1 MARRLSEKQKDKI
14 INFFVEGKTI
24 DELSKEFN
32 CTKSTITRNLKKKL
46 GEQEFKKLNSS
57 VRLNEE
63 VIEQK
68 NDLGNIKFKRNSK
81 NEKPL
86 INKNK
91 SVDIDDEL
99 FTSGPF
105 IEIAPLSYEIEN
117 VPQKDLSSVP
127 ITEVDFP
134 TKVFMIVENKM
145 ELQTKYLKEYPE
157 WQFLSEAEL
166 ERKTIEIFNDIK
178 IAKTFCS
185 KEQKVIKVPN
195 PNVFKIVA
203 PILISKGIS
212 RIVSEDK
219 LISL

>member
-24 DELSKEFN
+24 DELSKEFS

-86 INKNK
+86 IKKNQ

-99 FTSGPF
+99 FTSDPF
-105 IEIAPLSYEIEN
+105 VERAPLSYEIEN
-117 VPQKDLSSVP
+117 VPQKIYHP
-127 ITEVDFP
+127 F
-134 TKVFMIVENKM
+134 
-145 ELQTKYLKEYPE
+145 Q
-157 WQFLSEAEL
+157 
-166 ERKTIEIFNDIK
+166 
-178 IAKTFCS
+178 
-185 KEQKVIKVPN
+185 
-195 PNVFKIVA
+195 
-203 PILISKGIS
+203 
-212 RIVSEDK
+212 
-219 LISL
+219 